1 MKKILSL
8 VVLLLPLALSC
19 RQEEPM
25 APLKPK
31 TVTFEAEIAPP
42 VTAASDDAATRT
54 VLGDKAGSSYPN
66 YWAEGD
72 AISVNGIA
80 SAALAAE
87 SPFVGTAKATF
98 SVAGSPSAPYYFAYP
113 AAAVS
118 NYSAGSARITLPNT
132 QYMASTTYD
141 ASAFVMVG
149 HGNSNLLSF
158 SAVMSAI
165 KLTVPG
171 SYDAKISSVMFETL
185 GSEKVSGPFNTD
197 FSGITPAAGASP
209 MVVVYAPGEGLSFG
223 NSAFILIPAQTYASG
238 MRFTIRA
245 TDGTQMVFFTE
256 SSFTAQSGK
265 VYTLPTN
272 AYTPDPDEIPA
283 GLMVMSSN
291 VRFAS
296 ARDKDSNPDTGD
308 RDWTNRKSAYYA
320 MVNHYRPAV
329 IGLQEAQK
337 EQVNDILN
345 NCSGYDHYGLG
356 RKKGKDILAD
366 DSYWGLVPG
375 TQAGEEST
383 TILYRTDLIT
393 LNSSGTFWHSN
404 SPSSAGTYYPAMT
417 DKVPQT
423 STWAIMTY
431 KPTNKQFFILNT
443 HLSLYDSRPDEITLV
458 MNTVTS
464 KNTGNLPVIMT
475 GDWNLV
481 EGDSWLDPIEAAYS
495 NARHTAQITDSY
507 GTYHWW
513 GTQSKLIDHIYY
525 DGIGDCYM
533 FRTDKRKWND
543 KYISDHY
550 PVFAVFDPD
559 LGSSSSVPAAD
570 FDIPSGIQI
579 DSPVTFTDRS
589 SSPAGI
595 ACWEWDLGGM
605 RSNEQNPT
613 VTFRTVSDNV
623 EVRLTVVDKDG
634 QTATTT
640 RLVTVEASDDH
651 MLNEAWSR
659 VYDSTTDATAYW
671 TSPAVSSDGSRIYV
685 SSSGYHLVAFN
696 ASGTQQGSFDIG
708 QYGAAI
714 SGSRNCQ
721 TCTPSVDAEGNIY
734 IPVQYSTNAGG
745 NGGLF
750 CVRPNMTEKW
760 YVATGENSSYR
771 THIPALFG
779 SYVSVITR
787 NVDGSLFDSNMIILN
802 RSDGSLFQTLTCDKG
817 SYGGMAVSADG
828 KLVFGSA
835 RGGASSGTAA
845 GSETSGGFKVGVVD
859 GSTGYWKT
867 TANSDAGRA
876 LNMLGM
882 THTDDYGYITKG
894 FQPAISTVDGS
905 VYVCATT
912 DNAKMIVARYRLDNY
927 SYGSAPTL
935 LWKVEVE
942 AAANNFGLGCVLD
955 DAGNAYVRAADKIFK
970 LNAADGSLAWSRDTG
985 TGNCGVPAI
994 DNLGY
999 VYVTDSGKRRLL
1011 KLSPQDGSLVSQFLF
1026 ETSQPRTSPTI
1037 DANGNIY
1044 VCCTSINDEGAV
1056 LYKIT
1061 CTRATGHG
1069 SNWSQLGGNPQKTC
1083 LVPGATE
1090 PYAVTGASHEG
1101 YTPNSLY

>member
-1 MKKILSL
+1 MKKYCTLAILFLLACSQEP
-8 VVLLLPLALSC
+8 VLLN
-19 RQEEPM
+19 EP
-25 APLKPK
+25 AAE
-31 TVTFEAEIAPP
+31 TVCFEAEIANPG
-42 VTAASDDAATRT
+42 SGDGDTRT
-54 VLGDKAGSSYPN
+54 VLGEKDGFWYPN
-66 YWAEGD
+66 YWASGD
-72 AISVNGIA
+72 AIWVNGA
-80 SAALAAE
+80 TSEALTAD

-98 SVAGSPSAPYYFAYP
+98 SVTGTLSAPYHFAYP
-113 AAAVS
+113 ASAVS
-118 NYSAGSARITLPNT
+118 DYGSGNASITLPAT
-132 QYMASTTYD
+132 QHMSSATYD
-141 ASAFVMVG
+141 ASAFIMIG
-149 HGNSNLLSF
+149 RGNSSLLSF
-158 SAVMSAI
+158 APVMAAI

-171 SYDAKISSVMFETL
+171 TYDARISSVMFESR
-185 GSEKVSGPFNTD
+185 GSEKVSGHFTTD
-197 FSGITPAAGASP
+197 FESITGASDASP
-209 MVVVYAPGEGLSFG
+209 MVVVYAPGDGLAFG
-223 NSAFILIPAQTYASG
+223 NSLFLLIPAQTYASG
-238 MRFTIRA
+238 IRFTVRA
-245 TDGTQMVFFTE
+245 TDGTQMVFST
-256 SSFTAQSGK
+256 SNSFAAQAAK
-265 VYTLPTN
+265 VYTLTSRT
-272 AYTPDPDEIPA
+272 YSPDPEVIPD
-283 GLMVMSSN
+283 GLFIMSSN

-296 ARDKDSNPDTGD
+296 ARDKSSNPDTGD

-329 IGLQEAQK
+329 IGLQEAEK
-337 EQVNDILN
+337 EQVKDIKN
-345 NCSGYDHYGLG
+345 NCSGYGHYGLG
-356 RKKGKDILAD
+356 RKNGKDILAD

-375 TQAGEEST
+375 TQAGEESS

-393 LNSSGTFWHSN
+393 LGDHGTIWHSTTPN
-404 SPSSAGTYYPAMT
+404 TAGSYFSAMT

-431 KPTNKQFFILNT
+431 KPTNTQFFMLNT
-443 HLSLYDSRPDEITLV
+443 HLSLYDSRPNEIALI
-458 MNTVTS
+458 MNTVNS
-464 KNTGNLPVIMT
+464 KNTSNLPVVMT

-481 EGDSWLDPIEAAYS
+481 EGDSWLNPLENAYS
-495 NARHTAQITDSY
+495 NARHTAQITDYY

-513 GTQSKLIDHIYY
+513 GTESKLIDHIYY
-525 DGIGDCYM
+525 DGFGDCLM
-533 FRTDKRKWND
+533 FRTDNRKWND

-550 PVFAVFDPD
+550 PVFAVFDPT
-559 LGSSSSVPAAD
+559 STAQSVPTAD
-570 FDIPSGIQI
+570 FELSADPQI
-579 DSPVTFTDRS
+579 DVPVTFTDCS
-589 SSPAGI
+589 SAPAGI
-595 ACWEWDLGGM
+595 ACWEWDIDGI

-613 VTFRTVSDNV
+613 VTFQSVKDQA
-623 EVRLTVVDKDG
+623 EVRLTIVDNNG
-634 QTATTT
+634 QTATATK
-640 RLVTVEASDDH
+640 LIAVESSDDH
-651 MLNEAWSR
+651 KLTAAWSR

-671 TSPAVSSDGSRIYV
+671 TSPAVTAAGDRIYV

-721 TCTPSVDAEGNIY
+721 TCTPSIDVEGNVY

-750 CVRPNMTEKW
+750 CIRPNMTEKW
-760 YVATGENSSYR
+760 YVATGENSTYR

-787 NVDGSLFDSNMIILN
+787 NVSGDLFDSNMVILN

-845 GSETSGGFKVGVVD
+845 GSETGGGYKVGILGGD
-859 GSTGYWKT
+859 GFWKT
-867 TANSDAGRA
+867 SANSDTGRETN
-876 LNMLGM
+876 LLGM
-882 THTDDYGYITKG
+882 THTDGNGFITKG

-912 DNAKMIVARYRLDNY
+912 TNENMIVARYSLS
-927 SYGSAPTL
+927 SYVSGSEPTPI
-935 LWKVEVE
+935 WKVEVE
-942 AAANNFGLGCVLD
+942 AATNNFGLGCVLD

-1026 ETSQPRTSPTI
+1026 ENSQPRTSPTI
-1037 DANGNIY
+1037 DYAGNIY
-1044 VCCTSINDEGAV
+1044 VCCTSINDEGAI

-1061 CTRATGHG
+1061 CPRATGVG
-1069 SNWSQLGGNPQKTC
+1069 ANWSQLGGNPMKTC
-1083 LVPGATE
+1083 VVPGATE
-1090 PYAVTGASHEG
+1090 VYSAGGATHEG
-1101 YTPNSLY
+1101 YSSSSLF